1 MSNLRSLYLD
11 DIYTGADG
19 LILKS
24 VIVPALTVSRRYR
37 RKTSYFNL
45 HALVE
50 LADGIDALV
59 KRGGNIQLL
68 IGEHDV
74 PDDLI
79 GACNASREVQNKIVA
94 SICERI
100 LSGLST
106 VRHEL
111 QLDKVSA
118 VAALMRLGRV
128 EVKIAI
134 PRGVDN
140 RKYLFHDK
148 MLLFEDGDG
157 DTVVAIGSINETY
170 SGLTCN
176 HENVTLLF
184 SWVQESTTKKHIALF
199 DNLWN
204 NKDATVLVISIHEYV
219 GDAIRGWLDKSG
231 YKPASKYVEKF
242 IEVAR
247 QFDSNFLCSGETC
260 GLLPH
265 QESTFVSAINR
276 QPLRMMFADEVGLGK
291 TIEVGATVK
300 YVVSRCNAQ
309 SVLILCPQSLCVQWQ
324 TELYEKFGLDFLIA
338 KPSDSQFV
346 SYKGT
351 VINKSVT
358 ADSIVNLRYV
368 ICSLQWARGSKGR
381 FNLFR
386 EGMKLLP
393 EVVVVDEAHAAR
405 VQSKGKTSVP
415 SQTYRFVKAI
425 STTVRNLILA
435 TATPMQIDPREFHGL
450 LDLLGLPKGF
460 DFTAYMDSLC
470 YLVDSATTI
479 TEKYKISR
487 LACQSIE
494 FFEGSTTIPD
504 TYQDAY
510 RILKNS
516 EKKYFPPEAYDHY
529 STIESMFREYHP
541 SKFLCIRHSRLA
553 LEKVGYSFPKRSFP
567 NSSLIPSPRLL
578 KFLSDLQTYSWDIL
592 LSTEN
597 ASGFTGRQSKQL
609 LQSLYEQRLASSLY
623 SCKRTL
629 ERRREHL
636 ESACNSAGHGISLQ
650 TVIKDIDWDNE
661 DFTDAIEYPIKSEK
675 IDFDMA
681 QLNVELAYLNDL
693 VQQLSSLLEIEGD
706 EKIMLAEKILVSLP
720 VNAQAVVFSRYVD
733 TIDYFEKHCSQR
745 LSGFN
750 YGVYIGGTSYIV
762 QSGVRTDCTKVEIQ
776 SSLRNGTIKY
786 VLCSDAASEGLNLQ
800 SASVV
805 INLDVPWNPARL
817 EQRIGRVA
825 RLGQKKQV
833 IDVYN
838 IWYAGGVEEVM
849 YKRLLERKDDFEFI
863 VGNFPEILKRPS
875 LEDINYDRDLTSRL
889 NQLRN
894 EVQVRALSG
903 NWQQQSITGFT
914 DAIRSDMIAFIKRV
928 TDTFEVNEDNDNIV
942 CTIHGTDQS
951 ITISRSIFSENLVSF
966 VHPVW
971 RTVVESMSGLSV
983 DSRWDSLEISYLN
996 DSPFAFRYDGRN
1008 VRPEAIFSLLQY
1020 ILWGTSS
1027 NIEFDQLFDDNII
1040 ASKPGEC
1047 TTVHTEFLTQS
1058 GEKPVK
1064 TRFEKFHNL
1073 ILT

>member
-1 MSNLRSLYLD
+1 MSNLRSLNLD
-11 DIYTGADG
+11 DIYDGADG
-19 LILKS
+19 LILKD
-24 VIVPALTVSRRYR
+24 VIIPAMTVSRRYR
-37 RKTSYFNL
+37 RKTSYFNVQ
-45 HALVE
+45 ALIE
-50 LADGIDALV
+50 LADGIDTLV
-59 KRGGNIQLL
+59 KRGGDIQLL

-79 GACNASREVQNKIVA
+79 NACNASSEVQNKLVA
-94 SICERI
+94 NVCERI
-100 LSGLST
+100 LLGLST
-106 VRHEL
+106 VRYEL
-111 QLDKVSA
+111 ELDKVSA
-118 VAALMRLGRV
+118 LAALLRLGHI
-128 EVKIAI
+128 EVKIAV

-148 MLLFEDGDG
+148 MLLFEDCDG
-157 DTVVAIGSINETY
+157 DIVVAIGSINETY
-170 SGLTCN
+170 SGLSCN

-184 SWVQESTTKKHIALF
+184 SWDRDLVTNKHNSMF
-199 DNLWN
+199 DRLWN
-204 NKDATVLVISIHEYV
+204 NKDATVTVISVHEYIGEAIHVWLAGV
-219 GDAIRGWLDKSG
+219 GYR
-231 YKPASKYVEKF
+231 PASIYVEKF
-242 IEVAR
+242 LDLAKK
-247 QFDSNFLCSGETC
+247 FDSNFLCSGETC

-265 QESTFVSAINR
+265 QESTFISAINR
-276 QPLRMMFADEVGLGK
+276 HPLRMMFADEVGLGK
-291 TIEVGATVK
+291 TIEVGATLK
-300 YVVSRCNAQ
+300 FMVSRCNTQ
-309 SVLILCPQSLCVQWQ
+309 TVLILCPQSLCIQWQ
-324 TELYEKFGLDFLIA
+324 AELSEKFGLDFFIA
-338 KPSDSQFV
+338 KPGDSQFV
-346 SYKGT
+346 SYDGT
-351 VINKSVT
+351 VINKRVT
-358 ADSIVNLRYV
+358 QESIVTLRYV

-386 EGMKLLP
+386 DGMHFLP
-393 EVVVVDEAHAAR
+393 EIVVVDEAHAAR
-405 VQSKGKTSVP
+405 VQSKGKASVH
-415 SQTYRFVKAI
+415 SQTYKFVKAV
-425 STTVRNLILA
+425 STSVRNLILA

-553 LEKVGYSFPKRSFP
+553 LEKVGYSFPQRSFP
-567 NSSLIPSPRLL
+567 NSSIYPSPRLL
-578 KFLSDLQTYSWDIL
+578 RFLGDLQKYSSTIL

-597 ASGFTGRQSKQL
+597 ASGFVGRQSKQL
-609 LQSLYEQRLASSLY
+609 LQSLYEQRLASSLH

-636 ESACNSAGHGISLQ
+636 ESARNSDSQVISLR
-650 TVIKDIDWDNE
+650 TVIKDADWDLE
-661 DFTDAIEYPIKSEK
+661 DYAEAIGNSINSEN
-675 IDFDMA
+675 IDFDKA
-681 QLNVELAYLNDL
+681 QLNVELAYLDDL
-693 VQQLSSLLEIEGD
+693 VQQLSSLLEEEGD
-706 EKIMLAEKILVSLP
+706 EKIRLAEDILMSLQE
-720 VNAQAVVFSRYVD
+720 NAQAVVFSRYVD
-733 TIDYFEKHCSQR
+733 TIDFFEKHCSPR
-745 LSGFN
+745 LSGFA
-750 YGVYIGGTSYIV
+750 YGVYIGGYSYIV
-762 QSGVRTDCTKVEIQ
+762 HSGVRTECTKVEIQ

-800 SASVV
+800 AASVV

-863 VGNFPEILKRPS
+863 VGNFPEILNRPS
-875 LEDINYDRDLTSRL
+875 GDDLNYDRDLTSRL
-889 NQLRN
+889 NKLRN

-903 NWQQQSITGFT
+903 IWQQQALSSSS
-914 DAIRSDMIAFIKRV
+914 DAIRSDMIAFIKSF
-928 TDTFEVNEDNDNIV
+928 TAELEVNQDDEDIV
-942 CTIHGTDQS
+942 FLDSRTGQPIS
-951 ITISRSIFSENLVSF
+951 VSRSIFSENLISF

-971 RTVVESMSGLSV
+971 GTLMESLSGLSV
-983 DSRWDSLEISYLN
+983 DSRWDRLEISYVN
-996 DSPFAFRYDGRN
+996 SNPVAFRYDGRD

-1027 NIEFDQLFDDNII
+1027 NIEFDQLFVDNVV

-1047 TTVHTEFLTQS
+1047 TTVHTELMTQS
-1058 GEKPVK
+1058 GEKTVI
-1064 TRFEKFHNL
+1064 TSFEKFHNL